1 MKLITSSF
9 SHPVLDYN
17 ADQLSVYHQ
26 TASVVEWFT
35 LGLYLK
41 LSPSALEV
49 INTDFRFQCKPARRE
64 MLALWLKTGTA
75 TWSCLFRALSKMGLK
90 SLGKDIAHRLGG

>member
-1 MKLITSSF
+1 MKLITSFF
-9 SHPVLDYN
+9 SHLVLDYN
-17 ADQLSVYHQ
+17 ADHKSVYDE

-35 LGLYLK
+35 LGLYLN

-49 INTDFRFQCKPARRE
+49 INADFRFQSKPARRE

-90 SLGKDIAHRLGG
+90 SLGKDIAHRRGG